1 MKSREIRDNDRKNY
15 RYDRKNYKTFS
26 TRANLIFGNIADI
39 TKRPRIDKI
48 YTHRQNESYV
58 FKNRIKQFF

>member
-15 RYDRKNYKTFS
+15 R
-26 TRANLIFGNIADI
+26 ANLIFRNFADI
-39 TKRPRIDKI
+39 AKKSRIDKI

-58 FKNRIKQFF
+58 LKNRFK